1 MAGSRTRKTTKI
13 SRGGGVVIHII
24 IQIFNSTPIIIF
36 VHHLFDILI
45 AFRRNAGLSLNE

>member
-1 MAGSRTRKTTKI
+1 MAGCRTRKTTKI
-13 SRGGGVVIHII
+13 SRGGGVII

-45 AFRRNAGLSLNE
+45 VFRRNAGLSLNE